1 MLPVEILPV
10 QETIVL
16 RARGSELLILPHHVK
31 KLKGL
36 EKPRDFSQYFRAEA
50 LVNRPARKLF
60 EAWLRKDHTLW
71 PRLYQ
76 TVHKE
81 IEFSADS
88 DVDSSTHDEGSKV
101 APESLAKSATSV
113 PHVAASATVD
123 SADQAKS
130 VSTAAES
137 KDKKSSKKTAAVSD
151 ESIESAPKSTKK
163 PAKAKTAEE
172 ADKEEDAAP
181 KKAVKKTAAKVAKS
195 SDEESS
201 KKEKA
206 SKKPSSKEAT
216 GTKKKEP
223 STSKSKAKSS
233 AEDKP
238 KKKKG

>member
-60 EAWLRKDHTLW
+60 EAWLRKDQTLW

-81 IEFSADS
+81 IEFAPDS
-88 DVDSSTHDEGSKV
+88 DGDASAHDDGPKV
-101 APESLAKSATSV
+101 AAGSVAKSAPSV
-113 PHVAASATVD
+113 PHVATSTTVD
-123 SADQAKS
+123 SAAQAKS
-130 VSTAAES
+130 DSSGDES
-137 KDKKSSKKTAAVSD
+137 KDKKSAKKTATVSD
-151 ESIESAPKSTKK
+151 ETKEAAPKSAKK
-163 PAKAKTAEE
+163 PAKAKVAEE
-172 ADKEEDAAP
+172 ENKEEDAAP

-195 SDEESS
+195 SEEEPA
-201 KKEKA
+201 KKEKT
-206 SKKPSSKEAT
+206 SKKPSSKEAA

-223 STSKSKAKSS
+223 ATSKSKAKPS